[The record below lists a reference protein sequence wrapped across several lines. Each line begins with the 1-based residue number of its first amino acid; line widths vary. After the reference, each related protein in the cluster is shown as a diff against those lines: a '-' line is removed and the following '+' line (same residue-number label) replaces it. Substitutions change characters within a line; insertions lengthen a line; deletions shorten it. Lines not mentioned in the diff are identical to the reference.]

1 MELNAKTKIND
12 LLNAYPFLIDFLI
25 SKSPHFKNLKNPA
38 MRKTVGKVATL
49 SQAAAIGKI
58 DVDLLLQDIAREI
71 EEKTGLKEFSSEE
84 TGKPSEPLIDPKA
97 REDILKSIIRDLH
110 EGENMEKLKQ
120 RFQKLIQDVSPSEI
134 ANMEQNLIDEGMPE
148 SEVKR
153 LCDVHVAVFKEAL
166 EKHEIPDA
174 PPGHPVHTF
183 MKENRASEEIMDKIE
198 ALVDK
203 IGTPPNIET
212 YQGCQNDQDNLIDR
226 LSKINIHYLRKEN
239 QLFPLLE
246 AHDISGPSQ
255 VMWAIHDDIRTLVK
269 KAQSSISQATSQ
281 ESVSTLKDLTATIR
295 EMIYKEENIL
305 YPMSLNT
312 LSDTDWAKVKEGEAE
327 IGFAWIEPEQGWE
340 LPETAEKVRVRET
353 ERFNL
358 DTGFLSKELLNL
370 VLLNLP
376 VDLTLVDENDRV
388 AYYSKGKERIFPRS
402 PGIIGRKVQRCHPPD
417 SVHAVENIL
426 EAFKNGKRDGAEF
439 WIQMEG
445 KFILIR
451 YFALRDG
458 NGTYSG
464 CLEVSQDV
472 TEIRQLEGERRLL
485 DDSFR

>member
-12 LLNAYPFLIDFLI
+12 LLNEYPFIIDFLI

-58 DVDLLLQDIAREI
+58 DVDLLIKDITLEI
-71 EEKTGLKEFSSEE
+71 EKKTDR
-84 TGKPSEPLIDPKA
+84 TEPLSRDEKKFPEPLSDPKA
-97 REDILKSIIRDLH
+97 REDILKGIIRDLH
-110 EGENMEKLKQ
+110 KGERMEKLKL

-153 LCDVHVAVFKEAL
+153 LCEVHVAVFKEAL
-166 EKHEIPDA
+166 EQQKIPDA

-183 MKENRASEEIMDKIE
+183 MKENRASEEIMDQIE
-198 ALVDK
+198 ALVSK
-203 IGTPPNIET
+203 MGSPPNEKI
-212 YQGCQNDQDNLIDR
+212 YKGCQKDLGELIDR

-255 VMWAIHDDIRTLVK
+255 VMWAIHDDIRALVK
-269 KAQSSISQATSQ
+269 TAQRSITRAAAQ
-281 ESVSTLKDLTATIR
+281 EAVSTIKDLTATIR
-295 EMIYKEENIL
+295 EMTYKEDNIL

-312 LSDTDWAKVKEGEAE
+312 LTDSDWVKVKDGETE
-327 IGFAWIEPEQGWE
+327 IGFAWIEPEQGWV
-340 LPETAEKVRVRET
+340 LPETTEKVRVSET

-358 DTGFLSKELLNL
+358 DTGSLSKDLINL
-370 VLLNLP
+370 MLVNLP
-376 VDLTLVDENDRV
+376 VDLTLVDEDDRV

-417 SVHAVENIL
+417 SVHAVEKIL
-426 EAFKNGKRDGAEF
+426 EAFKNGKRDSAEF
-439 WIQMEG
+439 WIQLGG
-445 KFILIR
+445 KFILIK

-458 NGTYSG
+458 NGYYKG

-472 TEIRQLEGERRLL
+472 TNIRQLEGEKRLL
-485 DDSFR
+485 DDRL